1 MTKRRVLYPGSF
13 DPVTLGHLD
22 ILGRAA
28 GLFDQVIVLVAETG
42 KAGLLSLTDRVDL
55 FRQSVDHLPNVEVA
69 SFKGLLV
76 DEVRRQKAVAVIRG
90 IRTAGDY
97 EHEWSLAGVNA
108 LLAPEVESVYF
119 LARPEMAAISST
131 LVRDV
136 VRHGGE
142 LEKLVPPPVA
152 KALSKNYPPAGS

>member
-1 MTKRRVLYPGSF
+1 MSERHVLYPGSF

-22 ILGRAA
+22 ILERAA
-28 GLFDQVIVLVAETG
+28 ELFDRITVLVAESG
-42 KAGLLSLTDRVDL
+42 KAGLLPLESRVAL
-55 FRQSVDHLPNVEVA
+55 FQESVNHLPSVKVVPF
-69 SFKGLLV
+69 SGLLV

-119 LARPEMAAISST
+119 LARPDLAAISSS

-136 VRHGGE
+136 IKHGGP
-142 LEKLVPPPVA
+142 LDKLVPPPVA
-152 KALSKNYPPAGS
+152 KALGKQTPPAGR